1 MVIICTAYCGIKTL
15 LVVPTELVYVLHIML
30 SELVAIMFLSDVN
43 FFFVVERNF
52 FFEEGSYF
60 KTLFRRTSGF
70 EVLKG
75 GLYEMQKHFFPLD
88 GRDLKVALI
97 HQLLL
102 VYFKGVRI
110 ECGKRD
116 SCIME
121 QCSWL

>member
-1 MVIICTAYCGIKTL
+1 M
-15 LVVPTELVYVLHIML
+15 P
-30 SELVAIMFLSDVN
+30 SELVAIMFLSYVN
-43 FFFVVERNF
+43 FFFVVERNI
-52 FFEEGSYF
+52 FFEVGSYF

-70 EVLKG
+70 EGLKG

-121 QCSWL
+121 QCSWLKHHKSH

>member
-1 MVIICTAYCGIKTL
+1 MKCRSI
-15 LVVPTELVYVLHIML
+15 
-30 SELVAIMFLSDVN
+30 
-43 FFFVVERNF
+43 
-52 FFEEGSYF
+52 
-60 KTLFRRTSGF
+60 
-70 EVLKG
+70 
-75 GLYEMQKHFFPLD
+75 FFPLD

-102 VYFKGVRI
+102 VYFKGARI

>member
-1 MVIICTAYCGIKTL
+1 
-15 LVVPTELVYVLHIML
+15 
-30 SELVAIMFLSDVN
+30 
-43 FFFVVERNF
+43 
-52 FFEEGSYF
+52 
-60 KTLFRRTSGF
+60 
-70 EVLKG
+70 
-75 GLYEMQKHFFPLD
+75 MQKHFFPLD

-121 QCSWL
+121 HCSWLWQPREPLVVILCLVKTNFPRSPLANQLCCPLVHGNLNRKKVNYRVRRLANKNMLDKGK